1 MDEMTKE
8 IMSSVQAWVKDL
20 LGEAEKVGTRAG
32 AEALETRVRTEGL
45 RLLGRLWEGLL
56 QHVVDRQ
63 QEARVCP
70 HCGQRRRHKGVRTR
84 GLVSSVGAV
93 RLRGPY
99 WYCPACHTGAHA
111 LDALAPESA
120 SGVAL
125 ELVCLLG
132 TSLASFA
139 KASRVC
145 EKALGIRLDEA
156 TVRTWCLAAGRR
168 VLEAPPMPPAVP
180 EQADLV
186 GSCDGTMINTRQ
198 DGWRELKAYQFEHAA
213 GRHAGAYLE
222 SAEAFMPRI
231 RQAAI
236 AMKASRARRIT
247 WLADAAEWIDRGIT
261 VQLPMAKRIVD
272 FWHACQHLHEAAR
285 KIFGEGTPEAERWAR
300 RYGEELRRD
309 GARVVC
315 HSLRRARYKDPARQK
330 ALDALLGFLR
340 RHADQMDYPTY
351 ERFGYPISSGPMES
365 FCKQLGQRLKGPGM
379 RWSIPNVSPMAALVC
394 LWTQDEWDKYWRKA
408 G

>member
-1 MDEMTKE
+1 MDELTKE
-8 IMSSVQAWVKDL
+8 IMSSFQAWVKGL
-20 LGEAEKVGTRAG
+20 LGEAEKVGNRAG

-45 RLLGRLWEGLL
+45 RLLGRVWERLL

-63 QEARVCP
+63 EEARVCP
-70 HCGQRRRHKGVRTR
+70 HCGRRRRHKGVRSR
-84 GLVSSVGAV
+84 GLVSSVGPV
-93 RLRGPY
+93 RLQGPY

-120 SGVAL
+120 SGVAR
-125 ELVCLLG
+125 ELICLLG

-145 EKALGIRLDEA
+145 QKALGIQLDEE
-156 TVRTWCLAAGRR
+156 TIRTWCLAEGQRA
-168 VLEAPPMPPAVP
+168 LETPPVPPAVP

-186 GSCDGTMINTRQ
+186 GSCDGTMIHTRQ
-198 DGWRELKAYQFEHAA
+198 DGWRELKAYRFEHAA

-222 SAEAFMPRI
+222 NAEVFLPRV

-236 AMKASRARRIT
+236 AMKASRARRII
-247 WLADAAEWIDRGIT
+247 WVADAAEWIDKGIT
-261 VQLPMAKRIVD
+261 VQLPSAKRIVD
-272 FWHACQHLHEAAR
+272 LWHGRQHIHEAAR
-285 KIFGEGTPEAERWAR
+285 LIYGEGTPEAKRWAR
-300 RYGEELRRD
+300 RYGEELRQD
-309 GARVVC
+309 GGRVVW
-315 HSLRRARYKDPARQK
+315 HSLRRVRYQDPTRQK
-330 ALDALLGFLR
+330 ALAALLGFLD
-340 RHADQMDYPTY
+340 RHADRMDYPTY

-379 RWSIPNVSPMAALVC
+379 RWSIPNVNPMAALVC
-394 LWTQDEWDKYWRKA
+394 LWTQDEWDAYWRKA